1 MKEGINFTQRKTVK
15 RTAADLQAK
24 EKRGSVGGGAMPSNC
39 TKRQQTHG
47 RSQSKKDLSNGM
59 TNNDFFN
66 ARATAKMEQTEAAN

>member
-1 MKEGINFTQRKTVK
+1 
-15 RTAADLQAK
+15 
-24 EKRGSVGGGAMPSNC
+24 MPSNC

-66 ARATAKMEQTEAAN
+66 AKATAKMEQTEAAN